1 MSKFEDFKKSVEE
14 GKDPAIALN
23 LEDGSNLYCG
33 VKAIFVM
40 DEKDYI
46 AFHPIHGDYPEVIFF
61 LIRRTEEDDFTFED
75 IEDDGEYFKVVKT
88 YELLFDQQKKD
99 QDNDQNKAFEE
110 EMKQKLIEECRKDIH
125 TFDNLKK
132 SVEEGEDITVTLAL
146 DDDTELECVVIAI
159 FKVQDKDYIALL
171 PREDNDDEQVFLYRL
186 KNTLD
191 SGLEFENIVDDNEFE
206 LVAQAFDALTDSK
219 GKGNN
224 ND

>member
-40 DEKDYI
+40 DAKDYI
-46 AFHPIHGDYPEVIFF
+46 AFHPIRGDYPEVIFF

-88 YELLFDQQKKD
+88 YELLFEQQKKD
-99 QDNDQNKAFEE
+99 QDKAFEE
-110 EMKQKLIEECRKDIH
+110 EMEQKLIEECRKDPLDIG
-125 TFDNLKK
+125 NIKK
-132 SVEEGEDITVTLAL
+132 SVEDGEDITVTLAL
-146 DDDTELECVVIAI
+146 DDDTELECVVVTI
-159 FKVQDKDYIALL
+159 FKVQDKDYIALF
-171 PREDNDDEQVFLYRL
+171 PREDNGDEQVFLYHLR
-186 KNTLD
+186 NTLD

-206 LVAQAFDALTDSK
+206 LVAQAFDALTD
-219 GKGNN
+219 
-224 ND
+224 